1 AGLLHLILGRSFFI
15 YQEPKKLK
23 ISFVDGP
30 EIYEYPSET
39 SLLVEESLISPVGC
53 SVSVPSLGG
62 STLTNYTPKGVE
74 EFQPGVTRSSTPQAK
89 PDVAE
94 VSPNATE
101 SLLQECD
108 RPFSEGANADILF

>member
-1 AGLLHLILGRSFFI
+1 M
-15 YQEPKKLK
+15 K

-39 SLLVEESLISPVGC
+39 SLLVEESLISPAGR
-53 SVSVPSLGG
+53 SVTVPSLGG

-74 EFQPGVTRSSTPQAK
+74 EFQPGVTRPSAPQASTK

-94 VSPNATE
+94 VSPNAAE